1 VREVG
6 RQRAGGGHALETV
19 GGACIDR
26 ADQKTDN
33 IVHYVVNTNFHW
45 DHEQG
50 SQAYASSWPVG
61 IEIISCEA
69 TRNNIQ

>member
-1 VREVG
+1 MY
-6 RQRAGGGHALETV
+6 
-19 GGACIDR
+19 
-26 ADQKTDN
+26 
-33 IVHYVVNTNFHW
+33 YVVNTNFHW